1 MAAPAVLLPAE
12 QADQAARSRVATI
25 RTEPAEAA
33 KAGRARAPPALQHKA
48 AMVPAHFSVGRAVA
62 RPGPRRQP
70 LPAAAGAAVARAVP
84 ARMLLAA
91 AVGLA
96 ATAKRSSTPREQP
109 LPIRSAPAAT
119 AALRAVRPAATV
131 RPATSRLRNITEAS
145 SVNTKE
151 LEGSQ

>member
-12 QADQAARSRVATI
+12 QVDQAARSRAATI
-25 RTEPAEAA
+25 RTAPAAAA

-62 RPGPRRQP
+62 RQVAAPGPRRQP
-70 LPAAAGAAVARAVP
+70 IPAAAGAAVARAVP

-96 ATAKRSSTPREQP
+96 A
-109 LPIRSAPAAT
+109 
-119 AALRAVRPAATV
+119 
-131 RPATSRLRNITEAS
+131 
-145 SVNTKE
+145 
-151 LEGSQ
+151 